1 MTTLDLYQND
11 YVIVLIKKSELN
23 KAFRSID
30 KYYRLLDELEDI
42 MVQHGKRL
50 RLRLEED

>member
-1 MTTLDLYQND
+1 MQTLDLYQND
-11 YVIVLIKKSELN
+11 YVIVLIKKSELSN
-23 KAFRSID
+23 VFRSID

-42 MVQHGKRL
+42 MRLHGKKL